1 MKKFKKNSGLNK
13 YELGKLCKNSKKQSN
28 KSCYLFEETKR
39 LIESIDYNI
48 KINSILDLNLDN
60 KMNHIYNETINI
72 INNISKTK
80 EDDTIYISYNE
91 LEILIRL
98 YVIDE
103 DKTIKTRKI
112 NRDYSKFYKLYYEN
126 DNHDKLFNAKL
137 YKMIKG
143 GGSGILPKLV
153 SLILN
158 NGNQN
163 NHNN

>member
-1 MKKFKKNSGLNK
+1 
-13 YELGKLCKNSKKQSN
+13 
-28 KSCYLFEETKR
+28 
-39 LIESIDYNI
+39 
-48 KINSILDLNLDN
+48 
-60 KMNHIYNETINI
+60 MNHIYNETINI